1 MPQPGIK
8 PAQVAIKVKV
18 RPGLFKGTGD
28 VLQAYPCD
36 GQNHGLVILW
46 RRVGLPYRFQTLLG
60 QIAETQV
67 MQGLQVA
74 LADGDVDT
82 MSTLVCPLGR

>member
-28 VLQAYPCD
+28 VLQAYPGD

-60 QIAETQV
+60 ANSRNAGHARLSGSV
-67 MQGLQVA
+67 G
-74 LADGDVDT
+74 
-82 MSTLVCPLGR
+82 